1 MSLVAFSFLP
11 SYPSACDL
19 LFFLFLSNRP
29 MDGRLGSTKVT
40 QIVEERQRFYP
51 IVTGDE
57 FVVHH
62 DVEEQQQN
70 NNNSYDSV
78 TTSEERPT
86 TSSSSSSLSSR
97 STITN
102 TVEYQVTALTERIAF
117 LTQHLQH
124 QPTDFS
130 TRRGLVALVN
140 KRRRILTILDR
151 NDSERHQSVIKS
163 LGIRHHRPAS
173 TQ

>member
-1 MSLVAFSFLP
+1 
-11 SYPSACDL
+11 
-19 LFFLFLSNRP
+19 
-29 MDGRLGSTKVT
+29 MDGRIGSTKVT
-40 QIVEERQRFYP
+40 QLVEERQRFYP

-86 TSSSSSSLSSR
+86 TSSSSSSK
-97 STITN
+97 STITT

-151 NDSERHQSVIKS
+151 NDAARYQSVIKS
-163 LGIRHHRPAS
+163 LGIRHNHRPAS
-173 TQ
+173 SHS